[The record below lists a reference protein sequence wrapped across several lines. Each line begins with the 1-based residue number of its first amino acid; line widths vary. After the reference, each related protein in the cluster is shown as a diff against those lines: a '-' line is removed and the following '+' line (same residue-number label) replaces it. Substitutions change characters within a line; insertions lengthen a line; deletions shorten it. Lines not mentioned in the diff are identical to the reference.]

1 MAEQFG
7 RVAVVGLGLKG
18 GSLAMVLRKKRIAKE
33 VVGIDTDKT
42 ILTKAAHRSIVDQ
55 AVAELAEGLPQADLV
70 VIAVPTQST
79 PEVLTSV
86 SSHLKAGTI
95 VCDVGRLKGPVLE
108 KAGEILPEE
117 NPFVGCH
124 PVVYMEDRDIDEAYP
139 ALFQDRPCLLTL
151 GKRRDEEAVKR
162 IREMWETAGCKVE
175 EMDPEVHDRL
185 FSVLEDLPIMLM
197 RLVRKAADQVSRY
210 VDEVE
215 VYFSR
220 ELKEIAKIDTTIS
233 QQVAE
238 RFWANRK
245 PIVHVLA
252 YYRLKLKELS
262 EVLQEGSLEDLKALL

>member
-7 RVAVVGLGLKG
+7 RAAIVGLGLKG

-42 ILTKAAHRSIVDQ
+42 VLTKAVHRDIVDQ
-55 AVAELAEGLPQADLV
+55 AFEELAEGLSRADLV

-79 PEVLTSV
+79 PEVLASV
-86 SSHLKAGTI
+86 APHLQLGTI

-124 PVVYMEDRDIDEAYP
+124 PVVYMEEKDIDEAYP
-139 ALFQDRPCLLTL
+139 ALFQNRPCLLTL
-151 GKRRDEEAVKR
+151 GIRRDEEAVKK
-162 IREMWETAGCKVE
+162 IREMWEKAGCKVE

-185 FSVLEDLPIMLM
+185 FSVLEDLPIILIK
-197 RLVRKAADQVSRY
+197 LIRKAAGQVSRY

-215 VYFSR
+215 DYFSR
-220 ELKEIAKIDTTIS
+220 ELKEITKIDSTVVP
-233 QQVAE
+233 QVTE

-245 PIVHVLA
+245 SIVHVLA

-262 EVLQEGSLEDLKALL
+262 EVLQEGNLENLRALL

>member
-7 RVAVVGLGLKG
+7 RVAIVGLGLKG

-42 ILTKAAHRSIVDQ
+42 ILTKAVHRNIVDQ
-55 AVAELAEGLPQADLV
+55 AVGELAEGLPQADLV
-70 VIAVPTQST
+70 VIAVPTYST
-79 PEVLTSV
+79 PEVLASV
-86 SSHLKAGTI
+86 VPHLQVGTV

-124 PVVYMEDRDIDEAYP
+124 PVVYMDEKDIDEAYP
-139 ALFQDRPCLLTL
+139 ALFQNRPCLLTL

-175 EMDPEVHDRL
+175 EIDPEVHDRL
-185 FSVLEDLPIMLM
+185 FSVLEDLPIILI
-197 RLVRKAADQVSRY
+197 RLIRKAAGQVSRY

-215 VYFSR
+215 DYFSR
-220 ELKEIAKIDTTIS
+220 ELKEIAKIDATVPS
-233 QQVAE
+233 QVVE

-262 EVLQEGSLEDLKALL
+262 EVLQEGNLENLRALL

>member
-7 RVAVVGLGLKG
+7 RVAIVGLGLKG
-18 GSLAMVLRKKRIAKE
+18 GSLAMVLRKKRVAKE

-42 ILTKAAHRSIVDQ
+42 ILTKAVHRNIVDQ
-55 AVAELAEGLPQADLV
+55 AVKELAEGIPEADLV
-70 VIAVPTQST
+70 VIAVPTHST
-79 PEVLTSV
+79 PEVLAAV
-86 SSHLKAGTI
+86 APHLQVGAI

-108 KAGEILPEE
+108 KAGEILPGE

-124 PVVYMEDRDIDEAYP
+124 PVVYMEEKDIDEAYP
-139 ALFQDRPCLLTL
+139 ALFQNRPCLLTL
-151 GKRRDEEAVKR
+151 GARRDEEAVKR
-162 IREMWETAGCKVE
+162 IREMWEMAGCQVE

-185 FSVLEDLPIMLM
+185 FSVLEDLPIILV
-197 RLVRKAADQVSRY
+197 RLIRKAAGQVSRY

-215 VYFSR
+215 DYFSR
-220 ELKEIAKIDTTIS
+220 ELKEITKIDATVPP
-233 QQVAE
+233 QVAE